1 MILYKPNGTT
11 LAEIT
16 VDDNSYRHRAIMGDN
31 TLTLYFS
38 LPQHLEIPIGTYADF
53 QGVRYTLVR
62 PEALK
67 MKHSRYFEYTVTMEG
82 AEAKAKRWKFR
93 NPIDG
98 RLKFPLT
105 ATPREHLQMFVDNMN
120 NRDSGW
126 SIGSCIEGVEKLISY
141 SHNYCLEALQLM
153 AQKFETEFEI
163 SGKVVS
169 LKKLEYNKN
178 TPLALSYGKGKGFKS
193 GVGRTNSVDSLPVE
207 ILYVQGGTDNINPST
222 YGSPE
227 LLLPTGQTLGYDGSK
242 FSDEAG
248 YVASRGRT
256 YVASQ
261 DGLSLQRYDKPLDS
275 MAEDSLDCSTICPKR
290 IGTISSVVV
299 VDADKHFY
307 DIVDSGIPASLDY
320 NNYLIAGETMTIVFQ
335 SGMLAG
341 REFEAK
347 YIHEPIL
354 NSSGE
359 VVKAGRRFE
368 IVPQEMDGQTMP
380 NDTFEPA
387 SGNTYAVFHC
397 ALPDAYVRDD
407 ASKSGASW
415 DMFREAIRYMYAHE
429 DHQFTFKGEL
439 DGIWAKKDWENIGGK
454 IVLGGYIEFSDERF
468 QPNGVL
474 VRIVGIKDYINNPH
488 SPTIELSNQTITGGF
503 SSALKELENEEV
515 TTDQK
520 ISSAVQFTKRRYR
533 DAVETITALQDALLN
548 FSEGINPIT
557 VQTMAML
564 VGDESLQFRFVNSKT
579 NPQPVNHSVSYD
591 AETKKLS
598 CDAGII
604 QHMTLGIGT
613 LASSH
618 AASEYK
624 FWDMSA
630 FESAY
635 LGDDLAANK
644 YYLYAKVSKTAQTGV
659 FVLSQTAIAM
669 DSVAGYYHLLVGILN
684 SEFEGTRSYVS
695 LYGFT
700 EVLPGRITTDKIVS
714 SEGTSFWDLLQN
726 IVSWGGKLMYNT
738 QGNDELI
745 LNGPLIQT
753 GSGDVTELGA
763 WCGEWS
769 ATRKYALGDEVWANV
784 DGNVSSYRYINS
796 VPSIGHAVT
805 DDNYWEVFAKG
816 IKGEKGDSGQAS
828 FKSIVFKRSN
838 ASSVDAPTGGSYAS
852 PVPSGWSDGIPEGT
866 AQLWMSTRVFTSD
879 GNSPQEASW
888 TTPRPTT
895 DTADI
900 DFEFSA
906 VESNPGTP
914 TTNPSNWHNAATS
927 SDIWMAVRKCKN
939 GVWGSWEVSKVKG
952 EKGAD
957 GTDGRDGADGSWT
970 SFVFKESD
978 QKPDTPTGTNPIP
991 SGWSDQ
997 PPTGYDDIVPKYE
1010 GNWQTSGRTLIS
1022 NTIAHSQ
1029 QTWEKITFVATKAN
1043 TKIAIRITAS
1053 SETNYDFGYICKLD
1067 TAYSTSNYLAR
1078 VSGSQSQ
1085 TVEITVATVGTHYIY
1100 VGYTKD
1106 GSTSTGNDNVVVRLF
1121 GAKTVWMSSATVT
1134 NGAAGTWKSP
1144 VLLTG
1149 SDGTSGADGR
1159 DGQDG
1164 RDGTDGQN
1172 GVGIQSTTV
1181 TYNTSSSGTTAPVS
1195 GWSSSIPSVTPG
1207 FYLWTKTVLT
1217 YTNGTSSTSYTAA
1230 RQGLNGS
1237 DGQDGKDGVDGKS
1250 PACIYRGEYDST
1262 KEYYGTSVRTDVVHY
1277 NNRYYIAKATVGS
1290 GFSGKVPTN
1299 TTYWNDFGASFDSIA
1314 TGFLFA
1320 EETVINKAVVRLL
1333 RTAET
1338 GARIVAENNVL
1349 SMYDNT
1355 GALKLVIS
1363 GDDMGSAPVSSTFN
1377 IPSKTHLYSTIPFG
1391 NVAQEKLTDVATISV
1406 TNNANTV
1413 VLPALPINFRVSSD
1427 TIQYGTAS
1435 VYGVVS
1441 YVVDGNE
1448 DTPETFYGT
1457 LSQYSTTYSAQKDL
1471 PSRTKTLSVGSHT
1484 IQIKVRL
1491 YVTLEGA
1498 QSSGT
1503 LTYDVE
1509 TSSASGRID
1518 YAIQKCEIAK
1528 NGFRVM
1534 FASNYM
1540 AEFVKTGSANSSVAF
1555 TIQAGS
1561 RGLKVTDTGAYVN
1574 RGSGWVAL

>member
-38 LPQHLEIPIGTYADF
+38 LPEHLEIPIGTYTNF
-53 QGVRYTLVR
+53 QGTRYTLIR

-67 MKHSRYFEYTVTMEG
+67 MKHSRCFEYTVTMEG
-82 AEAKAKRWKFR
+82 ADAKAKRWKFR
-93 NPIDG
+93 NPVDG

-120 NRDSGW
+120 ERDSGW
-126 SIGSCIEGVEKLISY
+126 SIGSCIEGVEQLISY
-141 SHNYCLEALQLM
+141 NHNYCLEALQLM
-153 AQKFETEFEI
+153 AQQFDTEYEI

-169 LKKLEYNKN
+169 LRKVEYNKN
-178 TPLALSYGKGKGFKS
+178 NPLALSYGKGNGFKS
-193 GVGRTNSVDSLPVE
+193 GVGRSNSGDSLPVE
-207 ILYVQGGTDNINPST
+207 ILYVQGGTDNINPT
-222 YGSPE
+222 VYGSPE
-227 LLLPTGQTLGYDGSK
+227 LLLPKGQTLGYDGNV
-242 FSDEAG
+242 FSDQAG
-248 YVASRGRT
+248 YVTSKGRT
-256 YVASQ
+256 YTASQ
-261 DGLSLQRYDKPLDS
+261 DGLSIQRSDKPLDS
-275 MAEDSLDCSTICPKR
+275 YAEDSLDCSTICPKR
-290 IGTISSVVV
+290 VGTISSVVA
-299 VDADKHFY
+299 VDTDKHFY
-307 DIVDSGIPASLDY
+307 DIIDSSIPFSLDY
-320 NNYLIAGETMTIVFQ
+320 NNYLIAGETMTVIFQ

-354 NSSGE
+354 NRDSE
-359 VVKAGRRFE
+359 IVKAGRRFE
-368 IVPQEMDGQTMP
+368 IVPQDIDGQTMP
-380 NDTFEPA
+380 SETFKPVA
-387 SGNTYAVFHC
+387 GNTYAVFHC

-415 DMFREAIRYMYAHE
+415 DMFREAIRYMYEHE
-429 DHQFTFKGEL
+429 EQQFTFKGEL
-439 DGIWAKKDWENIGGK
+439 DGIWAKQDWENIGSR
-454 IVLGGYIEFSDERF
+454 IVLGGYIEFSDDRF
-468 QPNGVL
+468 QPDGVL

-488 SPTIELSNQTITGGF
+488 SPIIELSNQTITGGF

-533 DAVETITALQDALLN
+533 DALETISALKDAMLD
-548 FSEGINPIT
+548 FSEGINPVT

-564 VGDESLQFRFVNSKT
+564 VGDESLQFRFVNSKV
-579 NPQPVNHSVSYD
+579 NPQPVNHAVTYD
-591 AETKKLS
+591 QATKVLS
-598 CDAGII
+598 CESGIL
-604 QHMTLGIGT
+604 QHMTLGIDT

-635 LGDDLAANK
+635 LGDDLARNK

-669 DSVAGYYHLLVGILN
+669 DSVTGYYHLLVGILN
-684 SEFEGTRSYVS
+684 SEYEGARSFVS

-714 SEGTSFWDLLQN
+714 SEGTTFWDLLQN
-726 IVSWGGKLMYNT
+726 IVSWGGKLTFNA
-738 QGNDELI
+738 QGNNELI
-745 LNGPLIQT
+745 LKGPLIQT
-753 GSGDVTELGA
+753 GSGETTEVGA

-769 ATRKYALGDEVWANV
+769 ATRTYALGDEVWANV

-805 DDNYWEVFAKG
+805 EDNYWEVFAKG
-816 IKGEKGDSGQAS
+816 IKGDKGQ
-828 FKSIVFKRSN
+828 
-838 ASSVDAPTGGSYAS
+838 
-852 PVPSGWSDGIPEGT
+852 
-866 AQLWMSTRVFTSD
+866 
-879 GNSPQEASW
+879 
-888 TTPRPTT
+888 
-895 DTADI
+895 
-900 DFEFSA
+900 
-906 VESNPGTP
+906 
-914 TTNPSNWHNAATS
+914 
-927 SDIWMAVRKCKN
+927 
-939 GVWGSWEVSKVKG
+939 
-952 EKGAD
+952 
-957 GTDGRDGADGSWT
+957 DGRDGSWT

-978 QKPDTPTGTNPIP
+978 LKPDTPTGTNPIP

-1010 GNWQTSGRTLIS
+1010 GDWQTSGRTLIS
-1022 NTIAHSQ
+1022 NTISHSQ

-1106 GSTSTGNDNVVVRLF
+1106 GSQSTGNDNVVVRLF

-1134 NGAAGTWKSP
+1134 DGVAGTWKLP

-1149 SDGTSGADGR
+1149 SDGKSGADGK

-1164 RDGTDGQN
+1164 KDGTDGQN

-1230 RQGLNGS
+1230 RQGLNGA
-1237 DGQDGKDGVDGKS
+1237 DGTDGKDGADGKS

-1262 KEYYGTSVRTDVVHY
+1262 KEYYGTDVRADVVHY
-1277 NNRYYIAKATVGS
+1277 NGRYFIAKTTVGGS
-1290 GFSGKVPTN
+1290 FSGKLPTN

-1320 EETVINKAVVRLL
+1320 EEAVINNAVVRIL

-1338 GARIVAENNVL
+1338 GKRIVIQNNEMT
-1349 SMYDNT
+1349 MYDASNKQKLLITGNDIDVGSPAASYPTDKKSIGNT
-1355 GALKLVIS
+1355 YSQKGQSGTDQGEEVICTFTITSSSQVVIPQILIRSYVDQGYLGGTINNMQGYISLYKNGVFYERLREVEYSGEGDIVYNGGTLNLSAGTYQLRFSAQWGWWVDPEDWYGNWISFRLVNETTGNIL
-1363 GDDMGSAPVSSTFN
+1363 VSS
-1377 IPSKTHLYSTIPFG
+1377 G
-1391 NVAQEKLTDVATISV
+1391 AQQS
-1406 TNNANTV
+1406 
-1413 VLPALPINFRVSSD
+1413 
-1427 TIQYGTAS
+1427 
-1435 VYGVVS
+1435 
-1441 YVVDGNE
+1441 
-1448 DTPETFYGT
+1448 
-1457 LSQYSTTYSAQKDL
+1457 
-1471 PSRTKTLSVGSHT
+1471 
-1484 IQIKVRL
+1484 IQIGSNGIAVHLGNSFSAVFALSNGSPTILLQGVNNISQAVGLRI
-1491 YVTLEGA
+1491 
-1498 QSSGT
+1498 SS
-1503 LTYDVE
+1503 
-1509 TSSASGRID
+1509 
-1518 YAIQKCEIAK
+1518 
-1528 NGFRVM
+1528 
-1534 FASNYM
+1534 
-1540 AEFVKTGSANSSVAF
+1540 TGVY
-1555 TIQAGS
+1555 I
-1561 RGLKVTDTGAYVN
+1561 N